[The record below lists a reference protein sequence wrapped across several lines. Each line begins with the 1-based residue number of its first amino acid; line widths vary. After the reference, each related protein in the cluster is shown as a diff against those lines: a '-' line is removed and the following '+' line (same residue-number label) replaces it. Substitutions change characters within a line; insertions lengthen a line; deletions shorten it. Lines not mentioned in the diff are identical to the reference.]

1 MGRATKEVASDVYL
15 SAKRLLGDGP
25 VIGDD
30 DLDEALGRGKGKEPV
45 VLGDEISEM
54 SIDGDS
60 VGVGEAPFVMGR
72 GGAPSAG
79 GCSPRMEAIENSLG
93 RMEAML
99 GMLMAVGGLAGPEE
113 RLAAERGKGRMARER
128 LAAERGK
135 GRMVREYDVSVAR
148 ATERAKAEELV
159 KIAGKMAR
167 KKAAADERA
176 EEARVQQEEQVKVKG
191 AAKEAAVAERD
202 RVVQAVKGRTKGP
215 ALVEAAER
223 VVEVARIVEVLKREV
238 ADSAAPMEIGGWQI
252 AGGKKRT
259 TLQVVSQLGRP
270 LDGERRKTLQE
281 ALAKYRVWWGLPA

>member
-113 RLAAERGKGRMARER
+113 RLAAERGKGRM
-128 LAAERGK
+128 
-135 GRMVREYDVSVAR
+135 VREYDVSVAR

-223 VVEVARIVEVLKREV
+223 VVEVARMVEVLKREV

>member
-1 MGRATKEVASDVYL
+1 MRRATKEVASDVYL

-113 RLAAERGKGRMARER
+113 RLAAERGKGRM
-128 LAAERGK
+128 
-135 GRMVREYDVSVAR
+135 VREYDVSVAR

-223 VVEVARIVEVLKREV
+223 VVEVARMVEVLKREV

-259 TLQVVSQLGRP
+259 TLQVVSLLGRP